1 MVLHLPS
8 VDVFVN
14 FPADPICAASLSL
27 FGRCGSTGG
36 PSTSGISGSASCCG
50 PVVGSCRSGDSSSSL
65 GVKGFVPLVVVYRPY
80 AVTGM
85 KELDLNTANVYHKNT
100 ALYEIFF
107 NTLVVVIVSAWW
119 PRGSRSSGL
128 VRVVLRI
135 WRTIDGG
142 VGPCQSSSIKP
153 SSTLQV
159 WLSTKTWEK
168 KLILFIRNFILYL
181 YLPWKFYTVSS

>member
-1 MVLHLPS
+1 MFLSTFPPTRFVLLLFRSSVVVVQPVVLPPVAFQVLH
-8 VDVFVN
+8 
-14 FPADPICAASLSL
+14 
-27 FGRCGSTGG
+27 
-36 PSTSGISGSASCCG
+36 
-50 PVVGSCRSGDSSSSL
+50 PVVAQL
-65 GVKGFVPLVVVYRPY
+65 WAHAAQETQVPLWVWRVLCRWWWCIDHMLWQGRKSWIWTLQMFTTKIQLY
-80 AVTGM
+80 M
-85 KELDLNTANVYHKNT
+85 KY
-100 ALYEIFF
+100 FF

-119 PRGSRSSGL
+119 PRGSRSGGL
-128 VRVVLRI
+128 VRVVLWI

-181 YLPWKFYTVSS
+181 YLPWTFYTVSS